1 MALGQNI
8 KALRTLLGTSRPEL
22 ATAIGLDPQ
31 KGQQRIYALE
41 ERDSSK
47 SDLAPALATHF
58 GVSLRALIEDDLSG
72 IDRDAYSQMVKDTQ
86 DGLHTLVEEVGDV
99 LGNAVRNLSPGTMK
113 LVKELMDAEYS
124 GELTVEIVNAL
135 QQVLDMGLQLKRKLN
150 DADADRDIEHV
161 KHLTG

>member
-1 MALGQNI
+1 MFAFEQTLFIAPTTQMFIEWRMALGQNI

-99 LGNAVRNLSPGTMK
+99 LGNAVRKPFSRNNEARERADGRGIQRRA
-113 LVKELMDAEYS
+113 DGGN
-124 GELTVEIVNAL
+124 GERVT
-135 QQVLDMGLQLKRKLN
+135 
-150 DADADRDIEHV
+150 
-161 KHLTG
+161 TGS